1 MHDFERGATNPYV
14 GQSLLI
20 LILLSS
26 DLVGLGL
33 VGLFIKGRLKV
44 KIRDLNR
51 EYILPII

>member
-1 MHDFERGATNPYV
+1 MHDFERGDTNPYV